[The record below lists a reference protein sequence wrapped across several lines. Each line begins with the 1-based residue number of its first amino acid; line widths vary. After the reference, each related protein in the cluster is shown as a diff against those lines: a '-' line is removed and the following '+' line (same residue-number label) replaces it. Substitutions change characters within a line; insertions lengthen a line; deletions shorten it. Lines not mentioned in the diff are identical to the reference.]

1 MPVPTAISA
10 DAVAAH
16 ARDAG
21 LRRALL
27 SPPLSAPLSATDQHG
42 QGITRRSACPRAA
55 AGAGVPAHLSRLRAI
70 GRRAP
75 YWRAA
80 TVSGME
86 SSMPASDTLGHL
98 RRRRHPCAADAI
110 PKRGAFPI
118 VVFSPG
124 LYGSSEMYSQLCASI
139 SSFGYVVAALEHED
153 GSACY
158 ADAGDGAI
166 PYKRPP
172 DGFAY
177 GRESVVGFRRPF
189 LDQRLRETESAI
201 LALLDKNADG
211 ALGEVLAATQ
221 ERSSVVLTGHSF
233 GGASAVRV
241 SQELGRT
248 RPGAISKLAL
258 LDTWAFSLDDAT
270 VNSGT
275 SLPTRPSSATRGR
288 QIWSCRSSARC
299 ARAAARRGSRTSR
312 RRRSTRVSPTRRRG
326 RLPSSAAAW
335 ARAAP
340 TSASCTA
347 RASRRRRRWTSS
359 SAARRSPRARCS
371 PSTSPAA
378 RTRCE
383 LR

>member
-1 MPVPTAISA
+1 M
-10 DAVAAH
+10 
-16 ARDAG
+16 
-21 LRRALL
+21 
-27 SPPLSAPLSATDQHG
+27 
-42 QGITRRSACPRAA
+42 
-55 AGAGVPAHLSRLRAI
+55 
-70 GRRAP
+70 
-75 YWRAA
+75 
-80 TVSGME
+80 
-86 SSMPASDTLGHL
+86 
-98 RRRRHPCAADAI
+98 
-110 PKRGAFPI
+110 PKRGSFPI

-139 SSFGYVVAALEHED
+139 SSFGYMWRRRDED

-158 ADAGDGAI
+158 ADAGDGV

-211 ALGEVLAATQ
+211 TLGEVLAATQ

-248 RPGAISKLAL
+248 RPGAIRKLAL

-275 SLPTRPSSATRGR
+275 SLPTLSIICDAWTTT
-288 QIWSCRSSARC
+288 WSYRSSARC
-299 ARAAARRGSRTSR
+299 ARAARRGSRTSR
-312 RRRSTRVSPTRRRG
+312 RRYPPGVSDSSTWTPFVGRRMGSRGADELHRTRFATAQAVDEFIRG
-326 RLPSSAAAW
+326 APLAERAQPFDLP
-335 ARAAP
+335 
-340 TSASCTA
+340 
-347 RASRRRRRWTSS
+347 
-359 SAARRSPRARCS
+359 
-371 PSTSPAA
+371 A
-378 RTRCE
+378 RTRVE
-383 LR
+383 

>member
-1 MPVPTAISA
+1 MGFGS
-10 DAVAAH
+10 
-16 ARDAG
+16 
-21 LRRALL
+21 ALL
-27 SPPLSAPLSATDQHG
+27 SRLLSALRYPRLTNDWPGHHPTVG
-42 QGITRRSACPRAA
+42 VRRVRLPGSVACQLTYPAA
-55 AGAGVPAHLSRLRAI
+55 APSDVT
-70 GRRAP
+70 AP
-75 YWRAA
+75 YWRPAA
-80 TVSGME
+80 VSGME
-86 SSMPASDTLGHL
+86 SSMRLPTDTLGHL
-98 RRRRHPCAADAI
+98 RRRKHPCAADAI

-124 LYGSSEMYSQLCASI
+124 LYGSSEVYSQLCASI
-139 SSFGYVVAALEHED
+139 SSFGYIVAALEHED

-172 DGFAY
+172 AGFAY
-177 GRESVVGFRRPF
+177 GRDSVVGFRRPF

-270 VNSGT
+270 VNRGT
-275 SLPTRPSSATRGR
+275 SLPTLSIICDAWTTNLELPQLRTLCA
-288 QIWSCRSSARC
+288 RSSPSWKSYFAP
-299 ARAAARRGSRTSR
+299 ATVHQSVSDSSTWTPSFVGRRMGSRGADER
-312 RRRSTRVSPTRRRG
+312 E
-326 RLPSSAAAW
+326 LH
-335 ARAAP
+335 
-340 TSASCTA
+340 
-347 RASRRRRRWTSS
+347 
-359 SAARRSPRARCS
+359 
-371 PSTSPAA
+371 
-378 RTRCE
+378 RTRFATAQAVDEFIRGAPLAEGALQPFE
-383 LR
+383 LAGSADAV